1 MSFSGI
7 DIVHEY
13 SIDGSNYIDHGFVVL
28 KDSSGTTR
36 VPLNDLQ
43 GFKGVKTVEELEYLA
58 GMSVNDVY
66 AVSDSGT
73 LVNPDGTALVIVKG
87 DLVQYDGTKWVLMIR
102 LTNYVSFE
110 KFKDTVEMLTAAIAS
125 AFAAEH
131 AYTREHRE
139 DFNNPHRVTA
149 EQVGAE
155 SAEDALRIDPSY
167 HESHVL
173 RFYRRNNYPYPNEQ
187 V

>member
-1 MSFSGI
+1 MSYSGI

-13 SIDGSNYIDHGFVVL
+13 SIDGSVYIDHGFVVL
-28 KDSSGTTR
+28 KDSSGTAR
-36 VPLNDLQ
+36 VPLNDLR
-43 GFKGVKTVEELEYLA
+43 GFKGEKSIADLEALS

-73 LVNPDGTALVIVKG
+73 LVNSDGTALVIVKG

-131 AYTREHRE
+131 AYTREHIE
-139 DFNNPHRVTA
+139 ETWESGNPHNINA
-149 EQVGAE
+149 IIADG
-155 SAEDALRIDPSY
+155 LRMGPGG
-167 HESHVL
+167 EHVL
-173 RFYRRNNYPYPNEQ
+173 KFYRSSQPYPDE
-187 V
+187 